1 MDRTKD
7 ICTSSVKLGVIYHPN
22 SLKIFS
28 TLKALISNFQFF
40 PPYEQSNFQ
49 DIKEDSMGDSNPDR
63 DAYSDKDFDDI
74 PDSYEGL
81 QVNYDR
87 EAFESSDGSRQ
98 ADAGSSSTMVSLYS
112 N

>member
-1 MDRTKD
+1 MNQ
-7 ICTSSVKLGVIYHPN
+7 S
-22 SLKIFS
+22 F
-28 TLKALISNFQFF
+28 NFKFEYDFF
-40 PPYEQSNFQ
+40 FYEQSNFQ